1 MSVMARCSKFQ
12 EIAMRILSTAVFLSL
27 LLFPGSV
34 VSDAGGA
41 DGHSHDHNHTGVA
54 VLDERGM
61 IDSRQG
67 LMSYIGSNM
76 RTLSRMAREDL
87 EFNQDYVSAFGG
99 SVSAI
104 AAAFPHLFQE
114 GTGKELGG
122 TEADASIFSDLVG
135 FTAQANELGA
145 AARAVAASADASELA
160 ANFPSMA
167 GTCTSC
173 HSQYRSR

>member
-1 MSVMARCSKFQ
+1 MTGMARCSKFRG
-12 EIAMRILSTAVFLSL
+12 IAMRILSTAVLLSL
-27 LLFPGSV
+27 LLFPGPV

-41 DGHSHDHNHTGVA
+41 DGHSHNHTGVA

-76 RTLSRMAREDL
+76 RTLSRMARGDL
-87 EFNQDYVSAFGG
+87 EFNRDYVSAFGG

-114 GTGKELGG
+114 GTGKELGD
-122 TEADASIFSDLVG
+122 TEADASIFSDLEG

>member
-1 MSVMARCSKFQ
+1 
-12 EIAMRILSTAVFLSL
+12 MRLLTVAAFLSL
-27 LLFPGSV
+27 LILPGSY
-34 VSDAGGA
+34 VSGAGSE
-41 DGHSHDHNHTGVA
+41 DGHTHNHTGVA

-67 LMSYIGSNM
+67 LMAYIGSNM
-76 RTLSRMAREDL
+76 RTLSQMAKGDI
-87 EFNQDYVSAFGG
+87 EFNRDYVRAVGA

-104 AAAFPHLFQE
+104 AAALPHLFQE
-114 GTGKELGG
+114 GTGKELGD
-122 TEADASIFSDLVG
+122 TEADASIFSDLEG

-145 AARAVAASADASELA
+145 AARAVAASADVSEFA

-167 GTCTSC
+167 GTCSSC